1 MLLMQYFCLHDILPF
16 SKSYPE
22 IESTWPTTKC
32 RGRKSFGMW
41 YYIVTCAVLCG
52 SFSSK
57 SKAIYDFPKH
67 ILKLKARG
75 QSIQATKKLFYHVIV
90 KNYLCNVLWK
100 FLIKIESMWRHEIK
114 EQAPQ
119 FTLMYCG
126 RTVRSSH
133 QSSCIRKLFLKI
145 LQYPQETPVL
155 ESVFK
160 KLQTFR
166 PATSLKRDPNTSV
179 FLLILQNF

>member
-41 YYIVTCAVLCG
+41 YYVVTCAVLCG

-119 FTLMYCG
+119 LTLLYYG

-133 QSSCIRKLFLKI
+133 RGCCIRKLFIKN

-155 ESVFK
+155 ESIFK
-160 KLQTFR
+160 KVTEL
-166 PATSLKRDPNTSV
+166 
-179 FLLILQNF
+179 